1 MILTTAAIWTI
12 ENIGKGLGLVGGF
25 IGIVKV
31 LYDINNI
38 YNHLVTTDKIIQ
50 SQLERLHKRIQ
61 TVDEDLKEA
70 QFENREARARMLDR
84 LLVVE
89 QRMYRQAWDKY
100 VNRGLISEEQLEKIR
115 KADQKEDFPGE

>member
-1 MILTTAAIWTI
+1 MIWTTATTWTI
-12 ENIGKGLGLVGGF
+12 DTIGKGLGIIGGV
-25 IGIVKV
+25 IGLAKV
-31 LYDINNI
+31 LYEINNI
-38 YNHLVTTDKIIQ
+38 YNHLLTTDKIVQ
-50 SQLERLHKRIQ
+50 NQLERLHDKIQ

-100 VNRGLISEEQLEKIR
+100 VQRGILSEEQLKQIR
-115 KADQKEDFPGE
+115 KADQKDASE

>member
-1 MILTTAAIWTI
+1 MIFSTTTLWTI
-12 ENIGKGLGLVGGF
+12 ETIGKGLGIIGGI
-25 IGIVKV
+25 IGLAKV
-31 LYDINNI
+31 LYEINNI
-38 YNHLVTTDKIIQ
+38 YNHLVTTDKIVQ
-50 SQLERLHKRIQ
+50 SQLERLHDKIQ

-100 VNRGLISEEQLEKIR
+100 VQRGILSEEQLQQIR
-115 KADQKEDFPGE
+115 KADQTDFNE